1 MNKILIKKILK
12 DIFTKPWN
20 LIWMF
25 LVPFVF
31 MIFIGFTSGYEQTLS
46 GMLFL
51 PIITTSFMVV
61 PKMINEY
68 RHSKFYNEKFGNKVN
83 SWRIT
88 FYIPIIFFSVLM
100 VWITIMF
107 LLFALLFLNYTQT
120 GFLIRVNELSDGT
133 QTFVREESIHT
144 LFTQKKDAISYIEN
158 FFYFGYAAILGI
170 SWSFLINI
178 FTKKKSIILSVNAMM
193 LLYNI
198 FFIGL
203 IIPFDIIQTNKI
215 LYGFSF
221 LSPFKYLASMNY
233 VSMWT
238 SQDPFLNV
246 TASRVFDFTYSFMVR
261 DRNAITNSFTMPNII
276 ALYSGI
282 EKLMN
287 FTIPFILI
295 SLCINFSSS
304 HFRWFEKKVGVV
316 TKTYGSERMKY
327 SKYSWYVYYIILFFL
342 IAILASGIAL
352 LIITNH
358 TITSMNVA
366 EKLKIDMNI
375 TAADIVAARVANVT
389 GWSEFDPRFSN
400 LVNIERLNRIN
411 TAITTSQY
419 SGKLTTS
426 ILDASNLKYAIGMS
440 FVTLMIIALS
450 AWSGLFMK
458 RAYFNVQIAIFQKY
472 NNLNLV

>member
-1 MNKILIKKILK
+1 MNNILVKKILK

-20 LIWMF
+20 LMWMF
-25 LVPFVF
+25 FVPFAF
-31 MIFIGFTSGYEQTLS
+31 MIFIGFTSGYEQSLS
-46 GMLFL
+46 GMLFF
-51 PIITTSFMVV
+51 PIITTCFMVV

-88 FYIPIIFFSVLM
+88 FYMPIIFFSILM

-107 LLFALLFLNYTQT
+107 LLFALIFLNYNEI
-120 GFLIRVNELSDGT
+120 GFLVRVNELSDGT
-133 QTFVREESIHT
+133 QTFVRQESIHT

-170 SWSFLINI
+170 SWSFLVNI
-178 FTKKKSIILSVNAMM
+178 FSKKKSVILSINSAM
-193 LLYNI
+193 LLYNM

-203 IIPFDIIQTNKI
+203 IIPFDIIQTNTI

-238 SQDPFLNV
+238 AQDSFLNV
-246 TASRVFDFTYSFMVR
+246 NSSRVFDFTYEFMVR
-261 DRNAITNSFTMPNII
+261 NRNAITDSFTVPNAV

-316 TKTYGSERMKY
+316 TKTYGSERIKY
-327 SKYSWYVYYIILFFL
+327 SKYSWFVYFIILFFL
-342 IAILASGIAL
+342 IGILVSGIAL
-352 LIITNH
+352 LIVTNH
-358 TITSMNVA
+358 TITSINVA
-366 EKLKIDMNI
+366 EELKLDINI
-375 TAADIVAARVANVT
+375 TNVDIDIVKAANPT
-389 GWSEFDPRFSN
+389 LSIYDPEFSN
-400 LVNIERLNRIN
+400 LVNIERIKRIEA
-411 TAITTSQY
+411 AINASEY
-419 SGKLTTS
+419 VNKLS
-426 ILDASNLKYAIGMS
+426 VSNLDASNLKYAIGMS

-450 AWSGLFMK
+450 VWSGLFMK
-458 RAYFNVQIAIFQKY
+458 RTYANVQIAICKNY
-472 NNLNLV
+472 NILTLV